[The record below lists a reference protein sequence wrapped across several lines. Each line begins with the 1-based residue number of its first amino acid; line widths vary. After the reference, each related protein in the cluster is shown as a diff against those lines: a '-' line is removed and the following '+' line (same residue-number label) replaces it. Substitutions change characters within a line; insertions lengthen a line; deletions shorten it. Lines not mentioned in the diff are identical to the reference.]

1 MTLASEEF
9 ARDEFAE
16 QVAPLRPGLLL
27 HCYRMLGSSHDAEDA
42 VQETLLRGWRGVDRF
57 EGRSTLRTWL
67 YTVATNVCLRE
78 IERRG
83 RRLVPVD
90 LGPAADPA
98 DGLGPP
104 LTETV
109 WLGPLPD
116 AGLTW
121 GATPAEAVYEQREA
135 VELAFIAALQHLPAL
150 QRAVLVLRDVL
161 AFSAAETAEILETT
175 VASVTSA
182 LARARGSV
190 RAVLP
195 ERSQQEVLR
204 EVGDRQVRAT
214 VAAFMA
220 AWERNDVDAVV
231 ALLAEDVEMSMP
243 PYAEWYRGR
252 TAVAAF
258 LSEVPLAQGR
268 RWRVEA
274 TTANGQPALAFSTWS
289 EEIGAFLSH
298 GLALLTFEPGGG
310 VTAFTTFLEPRVV
323 RT

>member
-1 MTLASEEF
+1 MSLSSE
-9 ARDEFAE
+9 DFAE

-57 EGRSTLRTWL
+57 EGRSSLRTWL
-67 YTVATNVCLRE
+67 YSVATNVCLRE

-90 LGPAADPA
+90 LGPAGDPG
-98 DGLGPP
+98 DGLRPP

-116 AGLTW
+116 AGVTW
-121 GATPAEAVYEQREA
+121 ASTPADAVYEERES
-135 VELAFIAALQHLPAL
+135 VELAFVAALQRLPAL

-161 AFSAAETAEILETT
+161 AFSAAETAEILDTT
-175 VASVTSA
+175 VDSVTSA
-182 LARARGSV
+182 LARARGAL
-190 RAVLP
+190 RADLP

-214 VAAFMA
+214 VAAFVA

-231 ALLAEDVEMSMP
+231 ALLADDVEMSMP

-252 TAVAAF
+252 ADVRAF
-258 LSEVPLAQGR
+258 IAGTPLRPGR
-268 RWRVEA
+268 RWRAEV
-274 TTANGQPALAFSTWS
+274 TSANGQPAMSFSVWD
-289 EEIGAFLSH
+289 EKVGAFLTH
-298 GLALLTFEPGGG
+298 GLSVLTFGRGGI
-310 VTAFTTFLEPRVV
+310 TAFTTFLDPRVV
-323 RT
+323 PIS

>member
-1 MTLASEEF
+1 MTLASE
-9 ARDEFAE
+9 DFAE

-57 EGRSTLRTWL
+57 EGRSSLRTWL

-98 DGLGPP
+98 DGLGAP

-121 GATPAEAVYEQREA
+121 DSSPADAVYEQREA
-135 VELAFIAALQHLPAL
+135 VELAFIAALQRLPAL

-161 AFSAAETAEILETT
+161 AFSAVETAEVLETT
-175 VASVTSA
+175 VPSVTSA
-182 LARARGSV
+182 LARARGSLH
-190 RAVLP
+190 AALP

-214 VAAFMA
+214 VAAFVA
-220 AWERNDVDAVV
+220 AWERNDVAAVV
-231 ALLAEDVEMSMP
+231 ALLAEDVEMTMP

-252 TAVAAF
+252 ADVAAF
-258 LSEVPLAQGR
+258 LTETPLRAGR
-268 RWRVEA
+268 RWRMEP
-274 TTANGQPALAFSTWS
+274 TWANGQPAMAVRVWDARV
-289 EEIGAFLSH
+289 GAFLSH
-298 GLALLTFEPGGG
+298 GLSVLTFGPGG
-310 VTAFTTFLEPRVV
+310 VTGFTTFLDPAVV
-323 RT
+323 R